1 MLRDQN
7 QKKDQGYIKKVK
19 TNLKKEC
26 LKNTI
31 DRGDNGNTR

>member
-7 QKKDQGYIKKVK
+7 QKKDQGYIKKIK
-19 TNLKKEC
+19 INQKNEC
-26 LKNTI
+26 LKSTI